1 MGAESMVEQRGY
13 RAGPEIRLI
22 TDSRRVEHRQNRQR
36 AIWKNNAE
44 GDDKPLADSVVGL
57 GIVQEWRA
65 ADRRRKRRHLFE
77 ANPATNLPALQQGAV
92 PVMFAPL
99 DARSM
104 TCG

>member
-77 ANPATNLPALQQGAV
+77 ANGAACRGGEGQYRLSTELPDRVVDNLV
-92 PVMFAPL
+92 K
-99 DARSM
+99 
-104 TCG
+104 